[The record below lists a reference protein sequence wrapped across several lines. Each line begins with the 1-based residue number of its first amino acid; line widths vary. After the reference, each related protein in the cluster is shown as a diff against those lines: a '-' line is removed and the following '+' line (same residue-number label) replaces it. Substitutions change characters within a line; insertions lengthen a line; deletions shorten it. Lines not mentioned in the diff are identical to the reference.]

1 MADRYL
7 TREQMWLLENP
18 SRNRKLTVE
27 QVLEVRLLQAQGKVD
42 FGKLSR
48 EFGVHRDSVRLAA
61 LGHTFKDLPMP
72 PKRPR

>member
-27 QVLEVRLLQAQGKVD
+27 QVLEVRLLLAQGKVD
-42 FGKLSR
+42 FRKLSK
-48 EFGVHRDSVRLAA
+48 EFGVHRDSIKLAA
-61 LGHTFKDLPMP
+61 LGHTYKDVPMP
-72 PKRPR
+72 PKRSR